1 MMKKNAMMMFT
12 KTIKSIFCRDS
23 IIYMLFTENVNEPLY
38 FVKLVEKS
46 VATEDLKDL
55 YGRVICTG
63 ELYSENN

>member
-1 MMKKNAMMMFT
+1 
-12 KTIKSIFCRDS
+12 
-23 IIYMLFTENVNEPLY
+23 MLFTGNVNEPLY